1 MWNCKGIGNMWSN
14 VTVLNWPRKQESNIN
29 TSLVSKDTE
38 TGEQEPKLKTRRLFS
53 WTELRE
59 LEQEI
64 VLAETVN
71 ELAVAVYFIMDNILE
86 MWEKL
91 SHTLVWKATFG
102 SWWNKLPT
110 GNLKCT
116 KGSLTCSVTRGTV
129 RTTMK
134 CGIFRWRW
142 QAGSEI
148 YFVIKY
154 FKGLNCQNSQ
164 RIWRRDG
171 FLFTYWGLAYLQK
184 KKTTFCK
191 QKEYVTAPSNAKHTC
206 TQLLTMK
213 SFWNDVGV
221 FKLLVA
227 IV

>member
-1 MWNCKGIGNMWSN
+1 MS
-14 VTVLNWPRKQESNIN
+14 
-29 TSLVSKDTE
+29 
-38 TGEQEPKLKTRRLFS
+38 
-53 WTELRE
+53 
-59 LEQEI
+59 
-64 VLAETVN
+64 
-71 ELAVAVYFIMDNILE
+71 LAVAVYFIMDDILE

-142 QAGSEI
+142 QAGFEI

-171 FLFTYWGLAYLQK
+171 FLFTYWGLAFLWK

-191 QKEYVTAPSNAKHTC
+191 QKEYVTARSNAKHTC

-221 FKLLVA
+221 FQLLVA